1 MKRLM
6 TPTLQISL
14 ALLSLTLSLNF
25 IAYSCGLFPNEE
37 RAALEARANI
47 SETLA
52 VQLANLESRKDV
64 DSIRDTIDSVV
75 SRNGDVLSI
84 AVRGANGELLAGSK
98 DQNDRQFEPADGKST
113 ATNVQVPLML
123 GNVQAGQIEMSFR
136 PLVSSN
142 NIFGVSQTMIGFI
155 CFIAVAGFFG
165 YYFILRRALRELDPS
180 RAIPDRVK
188 AAFDTLAE
196 GILIIDEEER
206 VLLANSAF
214 VKKVAQSEEMM
225 LGALAGDLPWVSF
238 DAASAAREL
247 PWRGAVRTGES
258 VLGVPMGIKNPAGQ
272 LQRLLVNATRIVDDK
287 GVARGV
293 IATFDDVTAIHEM
306 NEQLNL
312 ANHELH
318 VSQLKIF
325 DQNKKLWL
333 LASTDPLT
341 GCLNRR
347 TFFEKAER
355 AFKSAINQ
363 RELISFIMVDADHF
377 KRVNDRFGH
386 GVGDEVLVGLAD
398 VLKSSCCARD
408 SVGRYGGEEFCMAV
422 VGRTEDDVVRLA
434 EHIRREIGEVRT
446 LLPNGER
453 VTISIGIASQMPD
466 SGELADLVKRAD
478 EALYAAKNAGRNR
491 VVSWTKT
498 RSPDEEFRLG
508 QLAGGLDTHKGSERL
523 AAR

>member
-1 MKRLM
+1 
-6 TPTLQISL
+6 
-14 ALLSLTLSLNF
+14 
-25 IAYSCGLFPNEE
+25 
-37 RAALEARANI
+37 
-47 SETLA
+47 
-52 VQLANLESRKDV
+52 
-64 DSIRDTIDSVV
+64 
-75 SRNGDVLSI
+75 
-84 AVRGANGELLAGSK
+84 
-98 DQNDRQFEPADGKST
+98 
-113 ATNVQVPLML
+113 
-123 GNVQAGQIEMSFR
+123 
-136 PLVSSN
+136 
-142 NIFGVSQTMIGFI
+142 
-155 CFIAVAGFFG
+155 
-165 YYFILRRALRELDPS
+165 
-180 RAIPDRVK
+180 
-188 AAFDTLAE
+188 
-196 GILIIDEEER
+196 
-206 VLLANSAF
+206 
-214 VKKVAQSEEMM
+214 
-225 LGALAGDLPWVSF
+225 
-238 DAASAAREL
+238 
-247 PWRGAVRTGES
+247 
-258 VLGVPMGIKNPAGQ
+258 
-272 LQRLLVNATRIVDDK
+272 
-287 GVARGV
+287 
-293 IATFDDVTAIHEM
+293 
-306 NEQLNL
+306 
-312 ANHELH
+312 LH

>member
-1 MKRLM
+1 M
-6 TPTLQISL
+6 S
-14 ALLSLTLSLNF
+14 N
-25 IAYSCGLFPNEE
+25 
-37 RAALEARANI
+37 
-47 SETLA
+47 
-52 VQLANLESRKDV
+52 
-64 DSIRDTIDSVV
+64 SIRDTIDSVV

-98 DQNDRQFEPADGKST
+98 DQNDRQVDPAGGKSS
-113 ATNVQVPLML
+113 ATNVQAPLL
-123 GNVQAGQIEMSFR
+123 FGNVQAGRIEMSFR
-136 PLVSSN
+136 PLVSRN

-165 YYFILRRALRELDPS
+165 YYFILRRVLRELDPS
-180 RAIPDRVK
+180 RAIPHRVK

-196 GILIIDEEER
+196 GVLIIDEEER

-214 VKKVAQSEEMM
+214 VKKVAQTEELM
-225 LGALAGDLPWVSF
+225 LGALAGDLPWVAF

-247 PWRGAVRTGES
+247 PWRGAVRTGKS

-325 DQNKKLWL
+325 DQNQKLWL

-347 TFFEKAER
+347 SFFEKAER
-355 AFKSAINQ
+355 AFKNAIKQ
-363 RELISFIMVDADHF
+363 RGLISFIMVDADYF

-398 VLKSSCCARD
+398 ILKSSCGARD

-434 EHIRREIGEVRT
+434 EHIRREVAEVST
-446 LLPNGER
+446 VLPNGEKSR
-453 VTISIGIASQMPD
+453 SVS
-466 SGELADLVKRAD
+466 ELPPKSRTPANWLPIWSSAPTRLCTRRKMRD
-478 EALYAAKNAGRNR
+478 EIVLSAGRRRRRRKGNLGSNNWHEVPIR
-491 VVSWTKT
+491 IKV
-498 RSPDEEFRLG
+498 RSGLPRDKQDEKFSIRCRSIKFGSSSAHPIWKDARKWDLHDRPRHGPCFTVRLLTG
-508 QLAGGLDTHKGSERL
+508 
-523 AAR
+523 